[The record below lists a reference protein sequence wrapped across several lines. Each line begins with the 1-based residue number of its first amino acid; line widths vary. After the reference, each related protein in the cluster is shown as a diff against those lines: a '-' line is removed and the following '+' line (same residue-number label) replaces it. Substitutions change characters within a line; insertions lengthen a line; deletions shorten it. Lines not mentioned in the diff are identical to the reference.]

1 MSPYIFYR
9 RRDTRKS
16 LTRLYKYFI
25 LVVCHF
31 KRMSI
36 KSPLNENAICKKGNE
51 TESHKKP
58 NAFPSKIYAKISAC
72 SSQNKT
78 NAHKTCPYSKTLYY
92 NFAINII
99 TIYRNGWFHS
109 SWISC
114 ERPKIP
120 HSSMTT
126 FLLNTKKYSIYM
138 PNHFLTA
145 ILFSVEHA
153 DHYLKRERPNRAAGY
168 FYVVDLKH
176 THTLAHLCAPYPI
189 FKKAKKKKT
198 HGGE

>member
-1 MSPYIFYR
+1 M
-9 RRDTRKS
+9 
-16 LTRLYKYFI
+16 
-25 LVVCHF
+25 
-31 KRMSI
+31 
-36 KSPLNENAICKKGNE
+36 
-51 TESHKKP
+51 KP
-58 NAFPSKIYAKISAC
+58 NPIKNRVHFHSKIYAEISAY

-78 NAHKTCPYSKTLYY
+78 NAHKTCPSSKTLYY

-153 DHYLKRERPNRAAGY
+153 DHYLKGERPNRAAGY

-176 THTLAHLCAPYPI
+176 TYTLSHIYVLHIRYLKKQKRKKHTEASKNNAQFRDNIWLW
-189 FKKAKKKKT
+189 
-198 HGGE
+198 